1 MTTSDSRVCTAQVR
15 QGGTCTK
22 NIFSLAVLRISSEVG
37 LGLPL
42 FNALR
47 RQKLATFLGSRT
59 HKKWPLGLFKT
70 NSLTTVICE
79 FLSLFFFFRLLVLL
93 FLFRLFFS
101 KIGWAKESEKT
112 YTRQSNDPISQWHCG
127 QLTVT
132 HLRWLMSHDKP
143 ITLWS
148 AVKFNLQL
156 RTCTGGIIPQ
166 DKQYH
171 APHILYTNDPL

>member
-15 QGGTCTK
+15 QGGTCTE

-59 HKKWPLGLFKT
+59 NKKLPLGLFKT

-79 FLSLFFFFRLLVLL
+79 FLFFYRFACFIVVVVVVGLLLGVFFGVVLGGLFFFF
-93 FLFRLFFS
+93 FL
-101 KIGWAKESEKT
+101 E
-112 YTRQSNDPISQWHCG
+112 N
-127 QLTVT
+127 
-132 HLRWLMSHDKP
+132 WLGKG
-143 ITLWS
+143 
-148 AVKFNLQL
+148 K
-156 RTCTGGIIPQ
+156 
-166 DKQYH
+166 
-171 APHILYTNDPL
+171 

>member
-1 MTTSDSRVCTAQVR
+1 MGHDL
-15 QGGTCTK
+15 K
-22 NIFSLAVLRISSEVG
+22 KILFSLAVLRMSSGVG
-37 LGLPL
+37 LGLLL

-47 RQKLATFLGSRT
+47 RQKLANFLGSRT
-59 HKKWPLGLFKT
+59 NKKLPLGLFKT
-70 NSLTTVICE
+70 NSLTTMICE
-79 FLSLFFFFRLLVLL
+79 FLCFFPLFACFIV
-93 FLFRLFFS
+93 FS

-127 QLTVT
+127 QLTDT

-148 AVKFNLQL
+148 AVKFNLHL
-156 RTCTGGIIPQ
+156 HTCTGGIIPQ

>member
-93 FLFRLFFS
+93 FLFRLFFR
-101 KIGWAKESEKT
+101 KLVGQRKVKRPILGNQM
-112 YTRQSNDPISQWHCG
+112 TRSVNG
-127 QLTVT
+127 TV
-132 HLRWLMSHDKP
+132 
-143 ITLWS
+143 
-148 AVKFNLQL
+148 VNLQL
-156 RTCTGGIIPQ
+156 HTCVGLCHTISQ
-166 DKQYH
+166 
-171 APHILYTNDPL
+171 